1 MSVNK
6 ILPKNRRR
14 VPRRGS
20 VASISICGKSYKIIF
35 DTKNSGGSFSTH
47 KQEIRIGAYYTPER
61 AHDILVHEVLEII
74 MVELRLRFI
83 YPCGGGETENG
94 DMRFMLTHDDYEKV
108 ADQLAYV
115 LRQTNNMRRKW

>member
-1 MSVNK
+1 MSANN
-6 ILPKNRRR
+6 LSPKNRRR

-20 VASISICGKSYKIIF
+20 VAPISICGKSYKVIF

-47 KQEIRIGAYYTPER
+47 KQEIRIGAYHTPER

-74 MVELRLRFI
+74 MVELRCRFI
-83 YPCGGGETENG
+83 YPCGSDTENG
-94 DMRFMLTHDDYEKV
+94 DMRFLLTHDDYEKV

-115 LRQTNNMRRKW
+115 LRQTDNMRRKW